1 MFHQLLKPVGDSL
14 GLSFI
19 VAALPIIVV
28 LVLLGWARRPAW
40 QATLAGLVVGIV
52 VAIGVWQFPVGLA
65 LDAVAAG
72 AVFAVWPVMWIVF
85 TAILLYN
92 IAQRSGRFEAF
103 RIWMIDNLPNDRR
116 IVLVVIGFSFGALL
130 EGISGFGTPIAI
142 TSSLL
147 ILLGFPTL
155 EALTFTLIF
164 NTAPVAFGA
173 LGGLA
178 MVLSGTWC
186 NWIVAALCVQLRLVC
201 NLLDGM
207 VAIEG
212 GKSSAAGALYNE
224 FPDRI
229 SDSLLLVPMGYAA
242 GWPWLGWLAA
252 LLAALTAY
260 VRVFGGALGQQQA
273 FDGIMAKQRRM
284 AALTI
289 GLVAQA
295 VETPAFGTRYAL
307 LAAGIVIAVGSLL
320 TCVSRTRSIVRRLAA
335 P

>member
-1 MFHQLLKPVGDSL
+1 MPNDPTDPS
-14 GLSFI
+14 GLARRPI
-19 VAALPIIVV
+19 AARSS
-28 LVLLGWARRPAW
+28 GWARLL
-40 QATLAGLVVGIV
+40 ATRLASSSVTPNQISILSM
-52 VAIGVWQFPVGLA
+52 
-65 LDAVAAG
+65 
-72 AVFAVWPVMWIVF
+72 VF
-85 TAILLYN
+85 
-92 IAQRSGRFEAF
+92 S
-103 RIWMIDNLPNDRR
+103 
-116 IVLVVIGFSFGALL
+116 
-130 EGISGFGTPIAI
+130 
-142 TSSLL
+142 
-147 ILLGFPTL
+147 
-155 EALTFTLIF
+155 
-164 NTAPVAFGA
+164 A

-178 MVLSGTWC
+178 MVAGGAWWS
-186 NWIVAALCVQLRLVC
+186 WIAAALCVQLRLVC

-260 VRVFGGALGQQQA
+260 VRVFGGALGQKQA

-295 VETPAFGTRYAL
+295 VETLAFDTRYAL

-320 TCVSRTRSIVRRLAA
+320 TCVSRTRGIVRRLAA

>member
-1 MFHQLLKPVGDSL
+1 MPDNPTDPS
-14 GLSFI
+14 GL
-19 VAALPIIVV
+19 
-28 LVLLGWARRPAW
+28 ARRPIAARSSAW
-40 QATLAGLVVGIV
+40 ARLLATRLANSSVTPNQISILSIV
-52 VAIGVWQFPVGLA
+52 V
-65 LDAVAAG
+65 
-72 AVFAVWPVMWIVF
+72 
-85 TAILLYN
+85 
-92 IAQRSGRFEAF
+92 S
-103 RIWMIDNLPNDRR
+103 
-116 IVLVVIGFSFGALL
+116 
-130 EGISGFGTPIAI
+130 
-142 TSSLL
+142 
-147 ILLGFPTL
+147 
-155 EALTFTLIF
+155 
-164 NTAPVAFGA
+164 A

-178 MVLSGTWC
+178 MVAGGTWWS
-186 NWIVAALCVQLRLVC
+186 WIVAALCVQLRLIC

-212 GKSSAAGALYNE
+212 GRSSATGALYNE

>member
-1 MFHQLLKPVGDSL
+1 MPNDPANPSDLERRP
-14 GLSFI
+14 I
-19 VAALPIIVV
+19 AARSS
-28 LVLLGWARRPAW
+28 GWARF
-40 QATLAGLVVGIV
+40 LA
-52 VAIGVWQFPVGLA
+52 ARLA
-65 LDAVAAG
+65 NSSVTPNQISVLSIA
-72 AVFAVWPVMWIVF
+72 FA
-85 TAILLYN
+85 
-92 IAQRSGRFEAF
+92 
-103 RIWMIDNLPNDRR
+103 
-116 IVLVVIGFSFGALL
+116 
-130 EGISGFGTPIAI
+130 
-142 TSSLL
+142 
-147 ILLGFPTL
+147 
-155 EALTFTLIF
+155 
-164 NTAPVAFGA
+164 A
-173 LGGLA
+173 LGGMA
-178 MVLSGTWC
+178 MVAGGVWWS
-186 NWIVAALCVQLRLVC
+186 WIVAALCVQLRLVC

-212 GKSSAAGALYNE
+212 GKSSAAGVLYNE

-242 GWPWLGWLAA
+242 GCSWLGWLSA

-320 TCVSRTRSIVRRLAA
+320 TCVSRTRRIVRRLAA